1 MAVPQS
7 PRIWATS
14 SSTCTLERAG
24 GAHFFRIDGYSL
36 CKGLGKGNFIPSA
49 TFAIGGHDWRLLFYP
64 DGDTEAR
71 NGSISVHLELMD
83 EGVEVRALY
92 DLTLFKQAEPTSG
105 CFVWTKPTEPV
116 VFSRSPGKTSHR
128 GHSNFAGRSMLE
140 AWSYLY
146 FPRDVLIVKCKLL
159 VIKLKEA
166 QIPKT
171 RMNFETI
178 QVPPSDLSHNL
189 GSLLE
194 AGEESDVSFKVKDEV
209 FTAHKIV
216 LAMRSPVFKAE
227 LYGPMRDKCRQSIAI
242 EDMEPAVFKA
252 LLHFIYTDELPPM
265 DDLDGDDDKEEMV
278 KHLLVASD
286 RYAME
291 RMKLMCERKLCKFL
305 DAKTVAATLALAD
318 QYHCSKLKDAC
329 IGFINSLDR
338 MDEVMTSTG
347 YQHLKRACP
356 TICIDM
362 WENAAKARK
371 I

>member
-1 MAVPQS
+1 TCSEFKLPAMAAPQS

-24 GAHFFRIDGYSL
+24 GAHLFRIDGYSL
-36 CKGLGKGNFIPSA
+36 SKGLGKGNFLPSA
-49 TFAIGGHDWRLLFYP
+49 TFAVGGHDWRLLFYP

-92 DLTLFKQAEPTSG
+92 DLTLFKQAEPKSG

-166 QIPKT
+166 QMPKT

-227 LYGPMRDKCRQSIAI
+227 LYGPMRDKCGQSIAI

-265 DDLDGDDDKEEMV
+265 DDLMMTEK
-278 KHLLVASD
+278 KWSSI
-286 RYAME
+286 
-291 RMKLMCERKLCKFL
+291 
-305 DAKTVAATLALAD
+305 
-318 QYHCSKLKDAC
+318 CSWLR
-329 IGFINSLDR
+329 IGMPWKGWS
-338 MDEVMTSTG
+338 
-347 YQHLKRACP
+347 
-356 TICIDM
+356 
-362 WENAAKARK
+362 
-371 I
+371 